1 MQNTV
6 TVEDFYMSANME
18 KKSIIKE
25 LKILKKKYIG
35 IKLITFLEVV

>member
-1 MQNTV
+1 MQNRV
-6 TVEDFYMSANME
+6 TVEDFHMSPNMK

-35 IKLITFLEVV
+35 IKLIIFLEVV